1 MKKAAWFRK
10 PIEFEFLQ
18 VKQGV
23 YLKETS
29 GSWINSS
36 WFTAVKIVSL
46 VVDEKTKET
55 ILLLKFDR

>member
-1 MKKAAWFRK
+1 MKKGAWFWK
-10 PIEFEFLQ
+10 PIEFELLQ

-29 GSWINSS
+29 RSWINSS